1 MMLHLLRPTA
11 GSTHKRKRIARGNS
25 AGGGTTAGRGTK
37 GQQSRAGK
45 GRKFGFEGGQVPLVI
60 RQPKLPGFK
69 RPMHRTFEVINLAV
83 LEAQLPAGTYD
94 LAALRAHRLRSTNR
108 PVKILGNGAV
118 TKQFDLT
125 VHAVSQSAREA
136 LTKAGGSVTIV
147 Q

>member
-1 MMLHLLRPTA
+1 MLHQLRPSP
-11 GSTHKRKRIARGNS
+11 GSKRKRKRIARGNS

-45 GRKFGFEGGQVPLVI
+45 GRKFGFEGGQVPLII

-69 RPMHRTFEVINLAV
+69 RPMHRTYEVINLEV
-83 LEAQLPAGTYD
+83 LEALLPAGFYD
-94 LAALRAHRLRSTNR
+94 AAALRKHRLRSTNQ
-108 PVKILGNGAV
+108 PVKILGRGEV
-118 TKQFDLT
+118 TKKFDLT
-125 VHAVSQSAREA
+125 VQAVSKSAREA